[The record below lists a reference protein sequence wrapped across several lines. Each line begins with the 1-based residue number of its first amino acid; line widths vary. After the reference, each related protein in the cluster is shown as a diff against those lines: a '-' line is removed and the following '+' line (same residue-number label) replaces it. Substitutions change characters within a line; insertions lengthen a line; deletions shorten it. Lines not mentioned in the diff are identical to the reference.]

1 MRAENNTSKGE
12 RRGLNYNLSDWHGA
26 LWCSR
31 GSKICVIFG
40 NNACGGGGA

>member
-12 RRGLNYNLSDWHGA
+12 RERGLNYNLSDWHGA
-26 LWCSR
+26 LWCSG

-40 NNACGGGGA
+40 NNACGGA

>member
-26 LWCSR
+26 LWCSSR
-31 GSKICVIFG
+31 GSEICVIFG
-40 NNACGGGGA
+40 NNACGGA